1 MKRTYYVTTPIYYPS
16 SKLHI
21 GHTYTTVAADVM
33 ARYKRLAGYDVF
45 FLTGTDE
52 HGQNIADKAAEQG
65 QSPKEYVDEIVSWI
79 KGLWKRFN
87 ISYDYF
93 IRTTDENHYTAVK
106 EIYSRLIEK
115 GDIYKG
121 KYDGWYCVPCET
133 FWLERQL
140 EEGMCPDCRRKV
152 EWMEEESYFFRL
164 GKYADRLL
172 EYIAANPD
180 FIQPESR
187 KNEMVNFI
195 KKGLDDLC
203 VSRTTLSWGIPIP
216 GDPEHVAYVWIDAL
230 ANYLTALGFPVDE
243 KNVAKYWPADLHLV
257 GKEIMRFHTIIWP
270 ILLFALDL
278 PLPKKVFGHGWLIME
293 KEKMSKSR
301 GNVVDPFKLT
311 DEFGVDAIRYYLLR
325 DIVFGQDGNYSL
337 PSLINRINFDLANDL
352 GNLIHRTLNM
362 VERYFKGRV
371 PQPAAADSVDKEL
384 QKTAEN
390 TLISMEVNL
399 EKLFFH
405 QCLEDLWQLIRRS
418 NKYID
423 ETTPWILARQEDQ
436 KERLGTVLYNLL
448 EVCRIISLALRPFMP
463 DTASEIW
470 RQLGNTG
477 NIHEIP
483 WQDGTRWG
491 LTKPGTFIDLG
502 DPLFPRLEL
511 ADYENWGTAD
521 TPVAKSNNG
530 KKAQGESTEKG
541 SDQKKDARA
550 RKQSAG
556 LLKEISFADF
566 QQLDLRVALIKEAA
580 KIEGSNKLMKLLVD
594 LGYEQRQV
602 VAGLALQ
609 YKATELIG
617 KKVVFLAN
625 LEPATIFNVK
635 SEGMILAAGD
645 GEHIE
650 VLAVQDLPPGSKIS

>member
-1 MKRTYYVTTPIYYPS
+1 MKKTYYVTTPIYYPS

-65 QSPKEYVDEIVSWI
+65 QSPKEYVDEIVAWI
-79 KGLWKRFN
+79 KGLWRRFN
-87 ISYDYF
+87 ISYNYF
-93 IRTTDENHYTAVK
+93 IRTTDKNHYTAVK
-106 EIYSRLIEK
+106 DIYSRLIKK

-140 EEGMCPDCRRKV
+140 EGGMCPDCRRKV

-172 EYIAANPD
+172 KHIEDNPD

-195 KKGLDDLC
+195 KKGLEDLC

-230 ANYLTALGFPVDE
+230 ANYLTALGFPADV
-243 KNVAKYWPADLHLV
+243 KKLAHYWPADLHLV

-278 PLPKKVFGHGWLIME
+278 PLPKRVFGHGWLIME

-352 GNLIHRTLNM
+352 GNLIHRSLNM
-362 VERYFKGRV
+362 VERYFDGKI
-371 PQPAAADSVDKEL
+371 PQPAEAHDVDKDL
-384 QKTAEN
+384 QKTAADTFASLEK
-390 TLISMEVNL
+390 NL
-399 EKLFFH
+399 DKLFFH

-423 ETTPWILARQEDQ
+423 ETAPWILAREESQ

-448 EVCRIISLALRPFMP
+448 EACRIIALTLRPFLP
-463 DTASEIW
+463 DTAAEIW

-477 NIHEIP
+477 NNEEIP

-491 LTKPGTFIDLG
+491 LTKPGGNINLG
-502 DPLFPRLEL
+502 APLFPRLEM
-511 ADYENWGTAD
+511 ADYQGWGATD
-521 TPVAKSNNG
+521 LPKVESDKG
-530 KKAQGESTEKG
+530 KEGRKEK
-541 SDQKKDARA
+541 KKEGTGQVKGGQP
-550 RKQSAG
+550 RKQAGG
-556 LLKEISFADF
+556 LLKEIPFAEF
-566 QQLDLRVALIKEAA
+566 QRLDLRVALIKEAT
-580 KIEGSNKLMKLLVD
+580 KIEGSNKLMKILVD
-594 LGYEQRQV
+594 LGSEQRQV

-609 YKATELIG
+609 YTAEELVG

-625 LEPATIFNVK
+625 LEPATIFNVS

-645 GEHIE
+645 GESIE
-650 VLAVQDLPPGSKIS
+650 ILTVQDLPPGSKIS